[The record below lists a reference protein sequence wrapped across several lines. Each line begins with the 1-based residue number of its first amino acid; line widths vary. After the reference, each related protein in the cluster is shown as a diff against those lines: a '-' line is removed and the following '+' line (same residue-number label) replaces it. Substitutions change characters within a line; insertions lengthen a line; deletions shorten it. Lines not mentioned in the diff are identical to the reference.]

1 MFSRRTS
8 RLKHAI
14 SRGATIGIV
23 VVVII
28 IIAVGGYAAI
38 VLTKTSSSTT
48 PTTTGPSSTTT
59 GPSSTT
65 SFTWETENTP
75 QYLDPQVSYFEYD
88 YNIIQ
93 NVYEPLLW
101 YNGNSSTQVI
111 PWLASNYTV
120 SSDGKTMTINLRQGI
135 KFADGEPFNST
146 AVYFSLNRL
155 LIDDGSSPV
164 SKTSQAAW
172 IVQQLLN
179 STLGGLTNSTHGGLG
194 SSEQWVQAVLGENF
208 VQITGTY
215 SVQLNIQNPNPALP
229 YFIAGEWS
237 VMVAPDYTISH
248 DLALWN
254 GAGTGYVLPYAT
266 LNSSLPAT
274 GVSSQFEQYYADWAS
289 TCTTGITPKGCGTT
303 YYDGSA
309 QGSLGGTGPYVLTSA
324 TTSQQVMTAKSDYWG
339 GPYQFMGGAK
349 MTPQIQT
356 VTFKYIPTYS
366 TRLIDFKNAAA
377 SLGKSAVTIDV
388 PGTNIFDLMD
398 KSTWLASQTIKTTIN
413 GVTGYGP
420 YTGLITFF
428 DPFGTNITCATASPA
443 CGNAAGNYYKFQ
455 PFADVHWRFAIADA
469 VNMSLI
475 NEQVNNEQGQVA
487 NMIAAPGLPPT
498 GSWNSSFAQD
508 YSFNLANVKSNI
520 TAACADA
527 ATETFTFDNGTAAPS
542 GLFNNSCSAASSA
555 GTTINLSYATGDTV
569 NLDIM
574 QNISSNVNSALAS
587 LGYSGLKF
595 LPNAESSGD
604 LLTSAFSGN
613 EFFYNFGWLADYPW
627 VVDFTAAMF
636 YSGGAY
642 PSVDGISYT
651 QLDNLEGQIS
661 SPTATAQQVAQLN
674 QQMEAF
680 AASKCLYLLTFYP
693 YTTVFI
699 TSNFH
704 GFFYNAAEAGIY
716 FGDTSIS

>member
-8 RLKHAI
+8 KLKHAI

-28 IIAVGGYAAI
+28 IIAVGGYAAL
-38 VLTKTSSSTT
+38 VLTKTSSNTT
-48 PTTTGPSSTTT
+48 TTTNTTTTGAS
-59 GPSSTT
+59 GGT
-65 SFTWETENTP
+65 SFTYETENTP

-101 YNGNSSTQVI
+101 YNGSSSTQVI
-111 PWLASNYTV
+111 PWLASNYSI

-146 AVYFSLNRL
+146 AVYFTLNRL
-155 LIDDGSSPV
+155 LIDDGTSPV

-172 IVQQLLN
+172 IVEQLLN
-179 STLGGLTNSTHGGLG
+179 STLAGITNSTHGGLG
-194 SSEQWVQAVLGENF
+194 YSEQWVQAVLGENF
-208 VQITGTY
+208 VQITGPY

-229 YFIAGEWS
+229 YFLAGEWA
-237 VMVAPDYTISH
+237 VMVAPGYTMSH

-254 GAGTGYVLPYAT
+254 GAGTGYVLPYPT
-266 LNSSLPAT
+266 LNSSLPTT

-289 TCTTGITPKGCGTT
+289 TCTSGITPKGCGTT

-324 TTSQQVMTAKSDYWG
+324 STNQQVMTAKSDYWG

-377 SLGKSAVTIDV
+377 SLGTSAMTIDV
-388 PGTNIFDLMD
+388 PGTNVFDVMD
-398 KSTWLASQTIKTTIN
+398 KSTWLSNQTIKPTIT

-420 YTGLITFF
+420 YTGLETFF
-428 DPFGTNITCATASPA
+428 DPFGTNITNTS
-443 CGNAAGNYYKFQ
+443 GSYYTFQ

-475 NEQVNNEQGQVA
+475 NSQVNNEQGQVA
-487 NMIAAPGLPPT
+487 NMIAAPGLPPA
-498 GSWNSSFAQD
+498 GSWNSTFKQD
-508 YSFNLANVKSNI
+508 YSYSLANVLSNV
-520 TAACADA
+520 TAACKSPV
-527 ATETFTFDNGTAAPS
+527 TTFTFFNGTAAPS
-542 GLFNNSCSAASSA
+542 GMFNNSCSTANSASG

-569 NLDIM
+569 DQDIM
-574 QNISSNVNSALAS
+574 QNISTNVDNALAS
-587 LGYSGLKF
+587 LGYSNIKF

-604 LLTSAFSGN
+604 LLTSAFSGH

-627 VVDFTAAMF
+627 VVDFTNAMF
-636 YSGGAY
+636 NSAGAY
-642 PSVDGISYT
+642 PSVDGINYAT
-651 QLDNLEGQIS
+651 LNNLETQIS
-661 SPTATAQQVAQLN
+661 SPTATLAQVAQLN

-680 AASKCLYLLTFYP
+680 AASECLYLLTFYP
-693 YTTVFI
+693 YTNVFI

-716 FGDTSIS
+716 FGATSIS